1 MQNVDERFVVWGTRF
16 ENGNQCQINIVVYF
30 FYALDH
36 F

>member
-16 ENGNQCQINIVVYF
+16 ENGNQCQINIAVYF